1 MSLPAWS
8 FSSIK
13 LFETCAK
20 KYEAERIAKE
30 VKYTDNVSTLYGKDL
45 HLAAEEFI
53 RDDKPI
59 PERFKFISGMLE
71 KLKALPGDKY
81 CERKFGIKSV
91 DDVLE
96 PCDFFDKEVW
106 FRGVADLLI
115 VNGETARVID
125 YKTNK
130 DAKYADTRQLGLLA
144 ACVFLE
150 FPEVKEI
157 KGALI
162 FVVCNALVKQEY
174 TFERR
179 FDIFGAL
186 SPVLARREAA
196 YESGVF
202 NANPNGLCRKY
213 CGVLSCVHNGS
224 HK

>member
-20 KYEAERIAKE
+20 KYEAERITKE
-30 VKYTDNVSTLYGKDL
+30 VKYTDNESTLYGKDL

-59 PERFKFISGMLE
+59 PDRFKFISGMLE
-71 KLKALPGDKY
+71 KLKSLPGDKY
-81 CERKFGIKSV
+81 CEKKFGIKSV
-91 DDVLE
+91 NDVLE

-115 VNGETARVID
+115 INGESARVID

-130 DAKYADTRQLGLLA
+130 DAKYADTRQLALLA

-150 FPEVKEI
+150 YPEVKEI

-186 SPVLARREAA
+186 TPLLARREAA

-213 CGVLSCVHNGS
+213 CGVLSCIHNGS